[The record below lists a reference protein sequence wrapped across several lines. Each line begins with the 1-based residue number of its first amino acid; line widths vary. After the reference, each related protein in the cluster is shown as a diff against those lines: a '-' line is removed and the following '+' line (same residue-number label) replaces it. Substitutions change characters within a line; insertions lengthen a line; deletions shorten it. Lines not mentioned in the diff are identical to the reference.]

1 MISFKK
7 IASSKMLLPPILSTR
22 FIHNSTDAL
31 QHAKESASQ
40 TKENQMSSIS
50 AFQRIEESFKRQGLM
65 QMMGAKLLHVE
76 KGSCHIE
83 LPFSSNVTQQQNNF
97 HGGAIGAIADIAAGY
112 SGLTAAPDNMEV
124 VTVEYKI
131 NFLASL
137 SGGKLIAKGR
147 VIKGG
152 KRLIITTSEVYHY
165 SDDSQLQDGKKNSK
179 KETLCAVLQQTLVP
193 VEKKY

>member
-1 MISFKK
+1 MRPLRK
-7 IASSKMLLPPILSTR
+7 IASDKLLLQPILCVR
-22 FIHNSTDAL
+22 FVHNSTDAS
-31 QHAKESASQ
+31 QHVRVPTSAG
-40 TKENQMSSIS
+40 KENQMNNNV
-50 AFQRIEESFKRQGLM
+50 FQRIEESFKRQGLM

-76 KGSCHIE
+76 KGSCQIE

-165 SDDSQLQDGKKNSK
+165 SDDHQKPEGNREITPKV
-179 KETLCAVLQQTLVP
+179 TLCAVLQQTLVP